1 MSSFLRRAGRAVALV
16 LMVYV
21 FGIVIGAF
29 TYAMMAIGQL
39 RVRGL
44 WRLIRPRRG
53 GVLVIAN
60 HPSIQET
67 IAIPALFVPLSLL
80 MPWRLPYSTPDK
92 RNFSDRWFWAWAR
105 VRMVPIPRAKKGN
118 GNGRAMAESVDEIV
132 RLLRGGATVIL
143 FPEGGR
149 TQSGDGQVAVPGTS
163 IRARPFKG
171 AGLGRILERVPDV
184 LVMVLAVQRAEDRR
198 VDIKGRPDF
207 WRTMRILVSLRP
219 FRLMEGVD
227 RDEACQFVQEE
238 FFVVASQA
246 A

>member
-1 MSSFLRRAGRAVALV
+1 MSSFLRRAGRAVALI

-21 FGIVIGAF
+21 FGVVIGAF
-29 TYAMMAIGQL
+29 TYAMMAIGKL
-39 RVRGL
+39 RVHGL

-53 GVLVIAN
+53 GVLIVAN

-67 IAIPALFVPLSLL
+67 IAIPALFVPLSLIA
-80 MPWRLPYSTPDK
+80 PWRSPHSTPDK
-92 RNFSDRWFWAWAR
+92 SNFFDRWFWAWAR
-105 VRMVPIPRAKKGN
+105 VRMVPIPRG

-149 TQSGDGQVAVPGTS
+149 TQSGDGQIAVPGTS

-171 AGLGRILERVPDV
+171 AGLGRILERVPEM
-184 LVMVLAVQRAEDRR
+184 LVMVLAVERAEDTR
-198 VDIKGRPDF
+198 VDIKGRPDLWKKMSIF
-207 WRTMRILVSLRP
+207 VSQRP

-227 RDEACQFVQEE
+227 RDEACQFVQEA
-238 FFVVASQA
+238 FIAVASQA